1 MKCIENSMEN
11 IHINVRGLRVR
22 HGAKLITSWSSF
34 LRSQHPPKI
43 CDISEKKILLFK
55 LFIENKTLLFRLAEG
70 GMPPLH
76 LICSYSGYQWLIR
89 KQDTIILRQKIFVTI
104 YSINCDKSNV
114 GTLTFTEVILKRKGS
129 SYHTFMSLEAGKR
142 ATKKRK
148 KTSIIA

>member
-1 MKCIENSMEN
+1 MKCTENSMEN

-22 HGAKLITSWSSF
+22 HGAKLITRWSSF

-89 KQDTIILRQKIFVTI
+89 KQDTIILRQKEFCDYIL
-104 YSINCDKSNV
+104 NCDKSIV
-114 GTLTFTEVILKRKGS
+114 GTLTFIEVILKKERLLISYLYEPWSRKES
-129 SYHTFMSLEAGKR
+129 NWKTGK
-142 ATKKRK
+142 TL
-148 KTSIIA
+148 IIA